1 MRRFYEA
8 FHAQDLD
15 AFVQTLD
22 PHVELQTARGLRI
35 GLAEARSWATR
46 NPAGDLE
53 QRFVIEELR
62 EHTNHVVALVRQQWW
77 WAETEE
83 LAEDNEVAAMFT
95 FKDGPDLP
103 LAAVHRPRRGAAR
116 GRDNARAMAE
126 TVSSENVSARLAEI
140 RGQLKL
146 LADYL

>member
-46 NPAGDLE
+46 NPAGGLQ

-62 EHTNHVVALVRQQWW
+62 EHRNHVVAFVRQQWW
-77 WAETEE
+77 WAESDER
-83 LAEDNEVAAMFT
+83 AEDNEVAAMFT
-95 FKDGPDLP
+95 FKDDLISRWQP
-103 LAAVHRPRRGAAR
+103 FTDRGEALHAAGI
-116 GRDNARAMAE
+116 
-126 TVSSENVSARLAEI
+126 T
-140 RGQLKL
+140 
-146 LADYL
+146 

>member
-8 FHAQDLD
+8 FHGQDLE

-46 NPAGDLE
+46 NPAGGLE

-62 EHTNHVVALVRQQWW
+62 EDRNHVVAFVRQQWW
-77 WAETEE
+77 WAETNEMAEE
-83 LAEDNEVAAMFT
+83 DEAAAMFT
-95 FKDGPDLP
+95 FKEGLIARWQPFTDRGEALS
-103 LAAVHRPRRGAAR
+103 AAG
-116 GRDNARAMAE
+116 
-126 TVSSENVSARLAEI
+126 I
-140 RGQLKL
+140 I
-146 LADYL
+146 